1 MPQPERKVRCRPVTW
16 RGEIAPECRPISE
29 WYAEELRAC
38 GALIDDQTARYVTCL
53 PEEESRGEP

>member
-16 RGEIAPECRPISE
+16 RGDIAPEVRPLSE

-38 GALIDDQTARYVTCL
+38 GALRDDLTPHYVICL
-53 PEEESRGEP
+53 PDPESTGEP